1 MSAAR
6 RVQPT
11 PFSIYCDQADNTPAG
26 LMYSDTLGETEK
38 IDSDLR
44 ADSPIDGIYS
54 VTIPRRE
61 PCITDVDEYYTS
73 PVRHVSNFTATS
85 VSSLPSSYLAS
96 ENEGQYS
103 PTEAP
108 RPSLH
113 CPDVRTMYKSTSY
126 SGRLAP
132 YTTYKASSPRKSV
145 NVRASPRPRTRDRHE
160 EMDTSLKPLVL
171 LHVTLLPVTL
181 PWSRETVN
189 MSLPESIQNNLALLK
204 SRFSD
209 TVLRRGLLIPHPQG
223 DFQGL
228 EERVLEALDLDHCD
242 PGFCETWAVDEKPTS
257 NDSDDGLQ
265 ERCQMCDD
273 INCFSRELEKKW
285 EVRVY
290 AANGLLRMG
299 AWNTCWSEMERVD
312 VEIAPYI
319 PHHVRRKL
327 DEIQSESD
335 CQEQHSSDCQ
345 EEHNSSE
352 AARETSLDEQPRE
365 TSDRLEETTA
375 TLLAAN
381 SFPDA
386 GLGPAQ
392 GRPAKASKQRAYRKV
407 DQSLPVVYKPKDVPL
422 RVLLGNY
429 IYLLAQDRRNIAIV
443 FLLSTLVF
451 STIQGLGAREVAAAT
466 DTHAG
471 LGYMERSQ
479 IAPHLGQSHV
489 SWSLTKD
496 STAML
501 TSTMNETPSLEA
513 VACCLIDLPRLAVS
527 GHESI
532 RSPISD
538 VVEDSRVLAAY
549 TMPLQ
554 DDEDLG
560 GRLAYCPVEPSVL
573 QMMCY
578 NT

>member
-1 MSAAR
+1 MSTAR

-26 LMYSDTLGETEK
+26 LMYGDTLDETEK

-44 ADSPIDGIYS
+44 ADSPIDGIDS
-54 VTIPRRE
+54 ITTPGRE
-61 PCITDVDEYYTS
+61 PSITNVDEYYTS

-113 CPDVRTMYKSTSY
+113 CVDVRRMYKSTSS
-126 SGRLAP
+126 SGHLAP
-132 YTTYKASSPRKSV
+132 YTTYKASSPRKLV
-145 NVRASPRPRTRDRHE
+145 NVRASPRPRTRNRQE

-209 TVLRRGLLIPHPQG
+209 TILRRGLLIPHPQD

-242 PGFCETWAVDEKPTS
+242 PGFCESWAVDEKPTS

-265 ERCQMCDD
+265 GRCEMCDD
-273 INCFSRELEKKW
+273 VKCFGRELEKKW

-299 AWNTCWSEMERVD
+299 AWNACWSEMERVD

-319 PHHVRRKL
+319 PHHVRRNL
-327 DEIQSESD
+327 DEIQSG
-335 CQEQHSSDCQ
+335 SDCQ
-345 EEHNSSE
+345 EEHSSSE

-365 TSDRLEETTA
+365 TSDRQEDTTA

-386 GLGPAQ
+386 RLGPAQ
-392 GRPAKASKQRAYRKV
+392 GRPTEASKRRAYGKV
-407 DQSLPVVYKPKDVPL
+407 DKSLPVVYKPKDVPL

-451 STIQGLGAREVAAAT
+451 STIQGLGAQEAGAAT

-471 LGYMERSQ
+471 LGHMERSQ

-501 TSTMNETPSLEA
+501 TSTMNETASFEA
-513 VACCLIDLPRLAVS
+513 VACCQVDPPRLAVS
-527 GHESI
+527 GHESM
-532 RSPISD
+532 RSPIND
-538 VVEDSRVLAAY
+538 VVEDSRVLEAY
-549 TMPLQ
+549 TMPPQ
-554 DDEDLG
+554 DDENLDD
-560 GRLAYCPVEPSVL
+560 RPTYCPVEPSVL

-578 NT
+578 HT